1 MPYITNNKQ
10 GKEVKIFYQDH
21 GEGQP
26 VVLIHG
32 WPLSHSSWEAQ
43 MPAIVDAGFRCISY
57 DRRGFGKSDMPWDSY
72 DYDALTSDLDALV
85 TQLDLHNAILV
96 GFSMGGGEVVR
107 YLTTYGTERI
117 AKVGLIASIIP
128 LVAQKPDNP
137 DGVPAEELEK
147 IMKALDEDRVGFLPD
162 FHKNFYSVGMINKPV
177 SQGRLD
183 SDFIVSSQSGRNAT
197 IKAAEAWGG
206 TDFRPELKNVTVPT
220 LIVHGDDDKIVPIKT
235 SAEQAAKGIAS
246 NEYHIIEG
254 APHGLNVTHTKELNK
269 ILVDFLRK

>member
-32 WPLSHSSWEAQ
+32 WPLSHSSWEMQ
-43 MPAIVDAGFRCISY
+43 MPAIVEAGFRCISY
-57 DRRGFGKSDMPWDSY
+57 DRRGFGKSDMPWEGY
-72 DYDALTSDLDALV
+72 DYDSLTSDLDALI
-85 TQLDLHNAILV
+85 TQLDLHNAILI

-107 YLTTYGTERI
+107 YLTNFGSGRV
-117 AKVGLIASIIP
+117 AKAGLVASIIP
-128 LVAQKPDNP
+128 LVAQKEDNP
-137 DGVPAEELEK
+137 DGVPQEELEK
-147 IMKALDEDRVGFLPD
+147 IMKALKDDRVGFLQD
-162 FHKNFYSVGMINKPV
+162 FHKNFYSVGLISKPV

-183 SDFIVSSQSGRNAT
+183 SDFIVASQAGGNPT

-235 SAEQAAKGIAS
+235 AGDQAAKGIAN

-254 APHGLNVTHTKELNK
+254 APHGLNVTHTEQLNEIIVNFIK
-269 ILVDFLRK
+269 K